1 VIIGRAVRLIRVIT
15 AIVFRRPVP
24 WTVSMVDETP
34 EDERHHWTEE
44 EIRNAKGQ

>member
-1 VIIGRAVRLIRVIT
+1 VIIGRAVWLIRVVT

-24 WTVSMVDETP
+24 RIVGMTDETP

-44 EIRNAKGQ
+44 EMRNAKGM